1 VSNWSLALS
10 SAPGGQFFAVRI
22 AAHLR
27 WSLRSMIKKSVAKK
41 PTTAKKR
48 IKRSIKAPEPP
59 NTDGVYLTTVEAA
72 HYLKLSRQFFEGAR
86 YRADG
91 SGPPFIK
98 LERAVRY
105 RKTALDDWMAAHDH
119 APDKPL

>member
-1 VSNWSLALS
+1 M
-10 SAPGGQFFAVRI
+10 P
-22 AAHLR
+22 
-27 WSLRSMIKKSVAKK
+27 KKAITAKK
-41 PTTAKKR
+41 PSKR
-48 IKRSIKAPEPP
+48 QEPP
-59 NTDGVYLTTVEAA
+59 DITGVYLTTLEAA
-72 HYLKLSRQFFEGAR
+72 FYLKLSRQFLEGAR

-105 RKTALDDWMAAHDH
+105 RKTALDAWMTAHDH

>member
-1 VSNWSLALS
+1 M
-10 SAPGGQFFAVRI
+10 P
-22 AAHLR
+22 
-27 WSLRSMIKKSVAKK
+27 KKAITAKK
-41 PTTAKKR
+41 PSKTQ
-48 IKRSIKAPEPP
+48 EPP
-59 NTDGVYLTTVEAA
+59 NVSGVYLTTPEAA
-72 HYLKLSRQFFEGAR
+72 FYLKLSRQYLEGAR

-105 RKTALDDWMAAHDH
+105 RKTALDAWMTAHDH

>member
-1 VSNWSLALS
+1 
-10 SAPGGQFFAVRI
+10 
-22 AAHLR
+22 
-27 WSLRSMIKKSVAKK
+27 MTKK
-41 PTTAKKR
+41 PTTATKKPAA
-48 IKRSIKAPEPP
+48 KKPVKKVVS
-59 NTDGVYLTTVEAA
+59 TDTTGVYLTTPEAA
-72 HYLKLSRQFFEGAR
+72 CYIKLSRQYLEGAR

-105 RKTALDDWMAAHDH
+105 RRTALDAWMTAHDH